1 MCVCGAGVY
10 TTQQNKK
17 NYVRKIKKGQEYF
30 FHQTKKKSFEQIK
43 NVQNLL
49 KEKMSRATKR
59 ITFFRNDFN

>member
-30 FHQTKKKSFEQIK
+30 FHRTKKKVFNNHKNMEIYLFHTISQIYYYY
-43 NVQNLL
+43 
-49 KEKMSRATKR
+49 
-59 ITFFRNDFN
+59 